1 MSRPLL
7 LLLGAG
13 MLLPG
18 AGLLG
23 ERAWLEAKA
32 CLASRLIER
41 AFGAHLRDGGIH
53 RPWSW
58 ADTWPVARLEV
69 PRLGV
74 RRVVLEGAT
83 GGTLAFGL
91 GRLSESAEPNGP
103 GRCVLAGHR
112 DGSAGFLGELR
123 VGDRLSLHTREGRRH
138 YRVEEL
144 VVIHERDASVLVPS
158 EGRGLTLITCYPLRG
173 LRPGPWRL
181 SVECREEG
189 SALRGPSSGRASGR
203 GVPRRVAGEG

>member
-1 MSRPLL
+1 
-7 LLLGAG
+7 

-32 CLASRLIER
+32 CLAGRLIER
-41 AFGAHLRDGGIH
+41 AFAAHLRDGGFH

-74 RRVVLEGAT
+74 RRVVLEGASGST
-83 GGTLAFGL
+83 MAFGL
-91 GRLSESAEPNGP
+91 GRLSESAAPNAAGH
-103 GRCVLAGHR
+103 CVLAGHR
-112 DGSAGFLGELR
+112 DGAAAFLGALR
-123 VGDRLSLHTREGRRH
+123 VGDRLSLETRGDRRD
-138 YRVEEL
+138 YLVEEL
-144 VVIHERDASVLVPS
+144 AVIHERDVSLLAPS
-158 EGRGLTLITCYPLRG
+158 PDRRLTLVTCYPVRG

-181 SVECREEG
+181 AVVCRAEG
-189 SALRGPSSGRASGR
+189 RGRHGGPSGRAGSESRGR
-203 GVPRRVAGEG
+203 HSVQQG